1 VRGSR
6 TSLASLATAVLL
18 STLAAASA
26 AAAPVGIANSNEGRP
41 ILSAAAMAPGDSVR
55 GVVTIA
61 NDAPAARGLIL
72 AKRALRD
79 RPGPYGGSLSTAL
92 LLRVEGRFPGGD
104 GGWRPIYE
112 GGLATMPRLELGRFA
127 AGESR
132 DYRLT
137 ATFPNG
143 GAPPSP
149 TTGDNALQ
157 GSAMTVRYAW
167 GERRSGAG
175 ERPGSAAGRSGQGG
189 EDDLGRAAS
198 PGAGGGFPGSAG
210 GTLPFT
216 GLAIAL
222 LVAVGLLLAAAGA
235 ALRRSWGI
243 SARAGGDSDTRSPA
257 PSRSADPRRPA
268 PACASKTT
276 PPLAPAWRRA
286 AASAGRSACRS

>member
-1 VRGSR
+1 VRGGR
-6 TSLASLATAVLL
+6 KPLASLAIAVLL

-26 AAAPVGIANSNEGRP
+26 AAAPAGIANSKEGMP
-41 ILSAAAMAPGDSVR
+41 LLSASAMAPGDSVS

-61 NDAPAARGLIL
+61 NDAPGARGLLL
-72 AKRALRD
+72 AKRGLRD

-112 GGLATMPRLELGRFA
+112 GGLAAMPRLELGRFA
-127 AGESR
+127 PGESR

-167 GERRSGAG
+167 GERRSGTG
-175 ERPGSAAGRSGQGG
+175 GRPDSAAGRSGQGG

-198 PGAGGGFPGSAG
+198 PGAGAGFPGRAG

-216 GLAIAL
+216 GLGIAL

-243 SARAGGDSDTRSPA
+243 SARAGDSDTRSPA
-257 PSRSADPRRPA
+257 PSRSAAPRRPA